1 MLIQSTLGGALLSLL
16 IGLLLGLERERAH
29 RGEDGLFAGI
39 RTFPILVVS
48 GYLGAWLGG
57 TDMPLL
63 LPAVLLAV
71 GALSVASYF
80 REGTGAKPG
89 GATTEVTAI
98 LAPLLG
104 ACVFRGEAVLA
115 ASVAVLVTLL
125 LTLKTPLHRIA
136 GNVTEDEILAVLKFG
151 IVAVVLLPL
160 LPTEPMG
167 PYGALVPRHVGVV
180 VATLSGVSLAGYVLV
195 RWRGARSGWALAGS
209 LGGLVSST
217 AVTLAFSGKARG
229 TPTLVPTL
237 ADGVILASTVLYA
250 RAWVLTAMFDPA
262 LAAHLAFRLGTL
274 FLLGV
279 LLAAWGLR
287 RKREGDDSSTVALG
301 NPVELGH
308 ALGLAL
314 LFAAIL
320 VGSRVAQE
328 KLGTRGLWAAGFL
341 GGLVDVDSVAVSNAR
356 LRLQGIITLDA
367 AGGAYLIATL
377 ANLLLKATVVAIVGG
392 TDLAARV
399 LPAFALLAGAT
410 LLLLAFR

>member
-1 MLIQSTLGGALLSLL
+1 MLIHSTLGGALLSLL

-29 RGEDGLFAGI
+29 RGETGLFAGI

-57 TDMPLL
+57 ADMPLL
-63 LPAVLLAV
+63 LPAVVLAV

-80 REGTGAKPG
+80 REGAGARPG
-89 GATTEVTAI
+89 GATTEAAAI

-136 GNVTEDEILAVLKFG
+136 GDLTEDEILAVLKFG

-160 LPTEPMG
+160 LPNDPMG
-167 PYGALVPRHVGVV
+167 PYGALVPRHVGLVA
-180 VATLSGVSLAGYVLV
+180 ATLSGVSLAGYVLV

-217 AVTLAFSGKARG
+217 AVTLSFSGKARG
-229 TPTLVPTL
+229 EPRLAPAL
-237 ADGVILASTVLYA
+237 ADGVILASAVLYA
-250 RAWVLTAMFDPA
+250 RGWVLIAMFDSA
-262 LAAHLAFRLGTL
+262 LAAHLALRMGAL
-274 FLLGV
+274 FALGV
-279 LLAAWGLR
+279 LAAAWR
-287 RKREGDDSSTVALG
+287 WWRKREGDDSGTVALG

-328 KLGTRGLWAAGFL
+328 RLGTRGLWAAGFL
-341 GGLVDVDSVAVSNAR
+341 GGLVDVDSVAISNAR
-356 LRLQGIITLDA
+356 LRLQGIITLEA

-377 ANLLLKATVVAIVGG
+377 ANLLVKGTLVAVVGG
-392 TDLAARV
+392 TRLARRV
-399 LPAFALLAGAT
+399 LPVFGALAGAT
-410 LLLLAFR
+410 LALLAFR